1 MNKITNQIVDILCGI
16 ILGFTL
22 ACWFYCHQLGIMS
35 GPMYLEPV
43 AAILAALSAIGFKA
57 LTHLDPSFN
66 R

>member
-16 ILGFTL
+16 ILGFDL
-22 ACWFYCHQLGIMS
+22 ACCFYCYHLGIVS